1 MSAALDSLLDL
12 LDLEQIER
20 DIFRGTSRSAVVPR
34 VFGGQVAAQA
44 LVAAGRTVPAD
55 RTAHSLH
62 SYFLRMGDPGAPI
75 VYSVDRIRDGRS
87 FTTRRVVAVQHG
99 QPIFHLS
106 ASFQTYEEGLEHQAA
121 MPSAPDPETLPTAA
135 QMLPRYADRFS
146 GPGVVDRLIEAR
158 AAVDLR
164 YVDAPPFGTVG
175 EPREPR
181 SQVWF
186 RTNGKLADDPL
197 LHVCMATYVSDMTL
211 LDSVLLA
218 HGRGGWAVG
227 DVVGASLDHAMWFH
241 RPFRADEWLLY
252 DQESPSA
259 SGGRGLGQAR
269 IYTQDG
275 RLAITVIQEG
285 VVRVPGTDT
294 PRVGGP
300 RTAGSDILPTMSDET
315 TSGTKTGGGESVLT
329 VVVAALA
336 NLGIAVA
343 KAVAGLISGSSAM
356 LSEAAHSLADTVT
369 ELMLLTALKRSEKPA
384 DEGHPLGYGPERYIW
399 AMLASVATFVG
410 GAVFSIYDGVHTLA
424 AGEELGNPL
433 VSYIVLGVAFLLEG
447 YSLRTGVRQVRGEAA
462 RLRAPVGHYFRHTPD
477 TAVKAVVMEDSA
489 ALAGL
494 LLAAGGLL
502 GGQLTG
508 SGVWDGIASVLIG
521 LLLVYVA
528 WVLGRSNAQLLIG
541 RPVPEPMRA
550 GIREEL
556 LSVPHIVD
564 VLELTTLIQGPT
576 EFLIAAK
583 VDFRDAST
591 ADQIEWACEE
601 AEEQLRERYPSVR
614 RVYLDPT
621 PGLRQRRRRAGGA
634 GA

>member
-1 MSAALDSLLDL
+1 MSSALDSLLDL

-55 RTAHSLH
+55 LPQALGSARAGEIPLAHSLH

-106 ASFQTYEEGLEHQAA
+106 ASFQTYEEGLEHQAD
-121 MPSAPDPETLPTAA
+121 MPPAPDPETLPTAA

-146 GPGVVDRLIEAR
+146 DPNVVDRLLEAR

-252 DQESPSA
+252 DQESPTA

-285 VVRVPGTDT
+285 VVRVP
-294 PRVGGP
+294 
-300 RTAGSDILPTMSDET
+300 
-315 TSGTKTGGGESVLT
+315 
-329 VVVAALA
+329 
-336 NLGIAVA
+336 
-343 KAVAGLISGSSAM
+343 
-356 LSEAAHSLADTVT
+356 
-369 ELMLLTALKRSEKPA
+369 
-384 DEGHPLGYGPERYIW
+384 
-399 AMLASVATFVG
+399 
-410 GAVFSIYDGVHTLA
+410 
-424 AGEELGNPL
+424 
-433 VSYIVLGVAFLLEG
+433 
-447 YSLRTGVRQVRGEAA
+447 
-462 RLRAPVGHYFRHTPD
+462 
-477 TAVKAVVMEDSA
+477 
-489 ALAGL
+489 
-494 LLAAGGLL
+494 
-502 GGQLTG
+502 
-508 SGVWDGIASVLIG
+508 
-521 LLLVYVA
+521 
-528 WVLGRSNAQLLIG
+528 
-541 RPVPEPMRA
+541 
-550 GIREEL
+550 
-556 LSVPHIVD
+556 
-564 VLELTTLIQGPT
+564 
-576 EFLIAAK
+576 
-583 VDFRDAST
+583 RD
-591 ADQIEWACEE
+591 
-601 AEEQLRERYPSVR
+601 
-614 RVYLDPT
+614 
-621 PGLRQRRRRAGGA
+621 
-634 GA
+634 